1 MKIYLDM
8 CSFNRPYDDQTY
20 IKIKLEAEAKLF
32 IQREVK
38 EGRLKLAWSYILE
51 FENEDNPYKERRE
64 TIESW
69 IDLAFIDVEPSE
81 SILKQAEALEKKG
94 IKADDALHI
103 ACAIS
108 AKCDYFITTDYKLIK
123 KAVTLNQ
130 IHVMNPVDYIRIL
143 EDKI

>member
-143 EDKI
+143 EDKK

>member
-1 MKIYLDM
+1 M

-143 EDKI
+143 EDKK

>member
-32 IQREVK
+32 IQHEVK

-123 KAVTLNQ
+123 KAVDLNQ

-143 EDKI
+143 EDKK

>member
-123 KAVTLNQ
+123 KAVDLNQ

-143 EDKI
+143 EDKK